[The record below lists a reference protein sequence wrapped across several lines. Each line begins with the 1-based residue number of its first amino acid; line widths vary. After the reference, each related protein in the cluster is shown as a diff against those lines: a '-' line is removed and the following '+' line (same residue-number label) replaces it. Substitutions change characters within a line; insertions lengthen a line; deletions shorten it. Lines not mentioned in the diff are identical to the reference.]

1 MIARK
6 SASHIAALSM
16 IAALALTACTKQ
28 APDDTGTFGPNPTIG
43 EPTGGALP
51 TLNNAKA
58 VGWAAGAAPTPAAGL
73 SVTRYAE
80 GLAHPRWLYVLPNG
94 DVLLAE
100 SSSKPSTGTGP
111 EAIIGNNLM
120 RSGGAFA
127 DNANHIT
134 LLRDS
139 DGDGDVDVKTQYI
152 GGLNQPMGMALIGDS
167 LYVANTDA
175 LLRFPYVAGADA
187 ITAPGEKV
195 IDLPYRAEG
204 NGHWTRTLLASAD
217 GSKLYIAVGSASNI
231 ADYGFDAEKERAA
244 IWEVDLAT
252 KQKRIFASG
261 LRNPVGLAW
270 EPSTNTLWTAVNER
284 DLLGDDLVPDYFTSV
299 KDGAFYGWPYSY
311 WGKTVDVRV
320 KPQDAALVATAL
332 APDYALGAH
341 TASLGL
347 HFYTGASLPAYS
359 GGALIGQHGSWN
371 RTAPAGYKV
380 IFVPFTDGKPNG
392 APRDVLTG
400 FLNAKGE
407 AQGRPVGVAQDRTGA
422 ILVADD
428 VGKIVWR
435 VAAQ

>member
-1 MIARK
+1 M
-6 SASHIAALSM
+6 
-16 IAALALTACTKQ
+16 
-28 APDDTGTFGPNPTIG
+28 
-43 EPTGGALP
+43 
-51 TLNNAKA
+51 
-58 VGWAAGAAPTPAAGL
+58 
-73 SVTRYAE
+73 
-80 GLAHPRWLYVLPNG
+80 
-94 DVLLAE
+94 LLAE
-100 SSSKPSTGTGP
+100 SSSKPSEGGGVETMV
-111 EAIIGNNLM
+111 ANHLM

-127 DNANHIT
+127 ESANHIT

-139 DGDGDVDVKTQYI
+139 DGDGVVDLKSQYI

-175 LLRFPYVAGADA
+175 LLRFAYVAGAET

-195 IDLPYRAEG
+195 LDLPYRAEG

-231 ADYGFDAEKERAA
+231 ADFGMEAEKERAA

-252 KQKRIFASG
+252 KQKRVFASG
-261 LRNPVGLAW
+261 LRNPVGIAW
-270 EPSTNTLWTAVNER
+270 EPSTTTLWTAVNER
-284 DLLGDDLVPDYFTSV
+284 DLLGDDLAPDYMTSV

-311 WGKTVDVRV
+311 WGKIVDTRV
-320 KPQDAALVATAL
+320 EPQNAALVATAI

-347 HFYTGASLPAYS
+347 HFYTGATLPAYT

-371 RTAPAGYKV
+371 RSQHAGYKV
-380 IFVPFTDGKPNG
+380 IFVPFAGGKPNG
-392 APRDVLTG
+392 PPQDVLTG

-407 AQGRPVGVAQDRTGA
+407 AQGRPVGVVQDRTGA